1 MYHDIG
7 KRERSWEDVT
17 YLLLVRALTTP
28 PPIFQIYAM
37 ISSCHSIG
45 FRVYTR
51 MSERPATLRSRRVF
65 HGPGGIPEAEHRTKE
80 RRRHAAVYLVAEAAS
95 QAHAADVEAAARLEL
110 LQESDGRQGT

>member
-1 MYHDIG
+1 
-7 KRERSWEDVT
+7 
-17 YLLLVRALTTP
+17 
-28 PPIFQIYAM
+28 
-37 ISSCHSIG
+37 
-45 FRVYTR
+45 